1 MKAEIISIGTELL
14 LGEITDTNTPYIASQ
29 LATLGIDLFYTS
41 SVGDNRARLCGML
54 EQAWNRSDIIFT
66 TGGLGPTAGDITREC
81 IAKFLG
87 EEQCVDEGIKQHLIN
102 FFAQRGLEMPQNNLK
117 QAMLIPS
124 CTALPNPNGTAPGW
138 WVEKDRRI
146 IVTMPGPP
154 HEMQSMWKNQVLPR
168 LQRKAGAIIVSRVV
182 KTFGVSESKIDELLA
197 TYIAA
202 SNPTLATYAKL
213 DGIYIRIT
221 AKANTPE
228 EAKQTIDQR
237 EADVKAILSDAMWGY
252 DEDTQGGVVGK
263 LLADK
268 KLTLAVA
275 ESFTAGYLTHTLATT
290 PQSQKFFR
298 GGVTGTSN
306 EVKLTLGLDK
316 KLVTGKASEAMAA
329 AMATLVREKLGADV
343 GIAIEGNVE
352 STGADLTEVFIGI
365 DSPYSRSPRVQTYS
379 GKLYQMKTRAAYYAL
394 FELMKVLRGC

>member
-14 LGEITDTNTPYIASQ
+14 LGEITDTNTPYIAGQ
-29 LATLGIDLFYTS
+29 LAALGIDLFYTS

-66 TGGLGPTAGDITREC
+66 TGGLGPTQGDITREC
-81 IAKFLG
+81 IARFMN
-87 EEQCVDEGIKQHLIN
+87 EEQCVDEGIKQHLIH

-124 CTALPNPNGTAPGW
+124 CTAIPNPNGTAPGW
-138 WVEKDRRI
+138 WVEKDGKI

-154 HEMQSMWKNQVLPR
+154 HEMQNMWKNQVFPR
-168 LQRKAGAIIVSRVV
+168 LQKKAGAIIMSRVI

-197 TYIAA
+197 MYIE
-202 SNPTLATYAKL
+202 SGNPTLATYAKI
-213 DGIYIRIT
+213 DGIYLRIT
-221 AKANTPE
+221 AKAGTPE
-228 EAKQTIDQR
+228 EAKAMIDHR
-237 EADVKAILSDAMWGY
+237 EADVKAVMSDAMWGY

-263 LLADK
+263 LLMEK

-290 PQSQKFFR
+290 PNSQKFFR
-298 GGVTGTSN
+298 GGITGTSD

-316 KLVTGKASEAMAA
+316 TLVTGKASEAMAS
-329 AMATLVREKLGADV
+329 AMASLARQKLGAEI

-352 STGADLTEVFIGI
+352 PTSADLTEVFIGI
-365 DSPYSRSPRVQTYS
+365 DSPFSRLPKVQTYS